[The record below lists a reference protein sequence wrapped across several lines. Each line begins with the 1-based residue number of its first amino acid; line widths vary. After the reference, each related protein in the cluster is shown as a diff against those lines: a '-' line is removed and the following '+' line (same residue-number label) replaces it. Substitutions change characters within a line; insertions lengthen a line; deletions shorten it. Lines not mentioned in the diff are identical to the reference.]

1 MEQRAELT
9 QEEMSAVLAH
19 RVHVL
24 YGMTVEEYKAA
35 RANGTLPDHP
45 GSYVIEGQCACGSG
59 LIGADET
66 EVVARWNRRTPK
78 AVQRKPLT
86 RQQLREAFHKETGCT
101 LGGDIDLAERVCGV
115 VERAHGIT
123 TNGRKDAP

>member
-45 GSYVIEGQCACGSG
+45 GSTALEVFSGEAGSSKLTKEGAQPRGGRNGQMRQRNGSTVRRAVSSG
-59 LIGADET
+59 LRKLRHLRGVHESDSAHD
-66 EVVARWNRRTPK
+66 
-78 AVQRKPLT
+78 AVR
-86 RQQLREAFHKETGCT
+86 
-101 LGGDIDLAERVCGV
+101 
-115 VERAHGIT
+115 
-123 TNGRKDAP
+123 